1 MNAANREREAG
12 RGHHRQVLVAVDESE
27 ASERVVT
34 FVNEFFAGLDVGII
48 GVNVGNEL
56 ALWMPDGPGGGASFA
71 WPYMG
76 NIGVPTED
84 DYVEHREVAAHRVE
98 ASGLV
103 DDEVVAE
110 LGDPVVHI
118 CAVAA
123 ERDVDL
129 VVVGDNHKSG
139 WRRLLEGSVT
149 SEVQRRA
156 PCPVLIVP

>member
-34 FVNEFFAGLDVGII
+34 FVNGFFADLEVEII
-48 GVNVGNEL
+48 GLNVGNEL
-56 ALWMPDGPGGGASFA
+56 VLWMPDGPEVGVSFS

-76 NIGVPTED
+76 NLGLPTED

-98 ASGLV
+98 SSGLI
-103 DDEVVAE
+103 DDEVIAE

-123 ERDVDL
+123 ERHVDL
-129 VVVGDNHKSG
+129 IVVGDNHKSG

-149 SEVQRRA
+149 GEVQRRA